1 MTTQDSLKK
10 GTAAMVV
17 LHLLSRGDRYVYQIS
32 QELAQLSEERFTLQE
47 GSLYPT
53 LYRLQ
58 EKGDVSDYVMISEK
72 NQRLRKYYS
81 ITDLGRK
88 HLEELK
94 ADFQVIIDGILLIMS
109 AKSESSDIPKP
120 EKQENNP
127 DGQK

>member
-17 LHLLSRGDRYVYQIS
+17 LYLLSRGDRYVYQIS
-32 QELAQLSEERFTLQE
+32 QELSQLSEGRFTLQE

-58 EKGDVSDYVMISEK
+58 EKGYVSDYVMISDK

-109 AKSESSDIPKP
+109 SNPQITNPVEQK
-120 EKQENNP
+120 ENADEP